1 MKIIDAEYIIKKY
14 NEGTTFSPQVI
25 QEAQKTLLSSTPVN
39 YNCKTCNNEFYT
51 VQGSPEHE
59 KQLCYT
65 CLIELCCQ

>member
-14 NEGTTFSPQVI
+14 NEGTPFSPQVVK
-25 QEAQKTLLSSTPVN
+25 EAQKTLLGSTPVN
-39 YNCKTCNNEFYT
+39 YNCNTCNNEFYT